1 MKAAQKEANMITAV
15 LPTALTVSDMQR
27 SLAFYRDLLG
37 FEVGGELPSAAERER
52 WDRYHVQVCGIQ
64 NARINVVY
72 LIAADGKSE
81 LELIEYASPKQSA
94 PERPALSQ
102 PGSSIVALAVQD
114 SREAVHRLRAAGVEV
129 LSDPIYYR
137 TDEGEESFT
146 TYLYDP
152 DGNAL
157 CLFEV
162 LPKETAS

>member
-1 MKAAQKEANMITAV
+1 MKAAQKEANMITTV

-37 FEVGGELPSAAERER
+37 FKVGGELPSAAERER
-52 WDRYHVQVCGIQ
+52 WDRYHVQVCGIP
-64 NARINVVY
+64 NARINVIY
-72 LIAADGKSE
+72 LVAPDGKSE
-81 LELIEYASPKQSA
+81 LELIEYASPKQPA

-102 PGSSIVALAVQD
+102 PGTSIVALAVRD
-114 SREAVHRLRAAGVEV
+114 SREAVGRLRGAGVEV
-129 LSDPIYYR
+129 LSDPIHYR

-162 LPKETAS
+162 LPKVTTS